1 VYAVFVMHAVLI
13 EASYI
18 EGLTYLPLACRTES
32 PDIVHLSGSRMGI
45 DEVRSLIR
53 EAYMTPLYGSER
65 VFVLAYGAFTEEAQN
80 ALLKLLEE
88 PPKTARF
95 YIITERPNLLL
106 STLRSRLV
114 RADVGLHEESS
125 FDLHAFLRLSYG
137 DRLAEIASRAQK
149 KDEVWLTDLM
159 QAIET
164 RAHDSKDASLIR
176 SVLSLKPYFHTPGAS
191 KKMILEHLV
200 LLLPSHTKAK

>member
-1 VYAVFVMHAVLI
+1 MYAVFVMHAILI
-13 EASYI
+13 EASYT
-18 EGLTYLPLACRTES
+18 EGLMYLPPECRTES

-45 DEVRSLIR
+45 DEVRSLIQ
-53 EAYMTPLYGSER
+53 EAYMTPMHGTER

-95 YIITERPNLLL
+95 YIISERPNLLL

-114 RADVGLHEESS
+114 RADVEPHEESS
-125 FDLHAFLRLSYG
+125 FDIRAFLRLSYG
-137 DRLAEIASRAQK
+137 ERLAEIASRSQK
-149 KDEVWLTDLM
+149 KDEAWLINLM
-159 QAIET
+159 EAMET
-164 RAHDSKDASLIR
+164 RAHDSKDAPLIR
-176 SVLSLKPYFHTPGAS
+176 SVLSLKPYFHTSGAS

-200 LLLPSHTKAK
+200 LLLPSHTKVK

>member
-1 VYAVFVMHAVLI
+1 MHAVLI
-13 EASYI
+13 EASYT
-18 EGLTYLPLACRTES
+18 EGLTYLPLASQTES
-32 PDIVHLSGSRMGI
+32 PDTVHLHGSRMGI

-53 EAYMTPLYGSER
+53 EAYTTPLYGTER
-65 VFVLAYGAFTEEAQN
+65 VFVLAYNAFTEEAQN

-95 YIITERPNLLL
+95 YIISERPNLLL

-114 RADVGLHEESS
+114 CSDVAPRTDPL
-125 FDLHAFLRLSYG
+125 FDMHAFLRLSYG
-137 DRLAEIASRAQK
+137 DRLAEIGSSAQK
-149 KDEVWLTDLM
+149 KDEAWLTDLM
-159 QAIET
+159 HAIET
-164 RAHDSKDASLIR
+164 QAHDSKDASLIR
-176 SVLSLKPYFHTPGAS
+176 SILSLKPYFHTPGAS